1 MGKFVGT
8 NVVGTNVG
16 TKCRYKMQ
24 VQMYLLQMQQVQ
36 MQQVQMGKFVQ
47 VGSYFTSVKAYEDYT
62 QLAQLNTAETAA
74 DCVVP

>member
-1 MGKFVGT
+1 
-8 NVVGTNVG
+8 
-16 TKCRYKMQ
+16 
-24 VQMYLLQMQQVQ
+24 

>member
-1 MGKFVGT
+1 MQQVQILVVGT
-8 NVVGTNVG
+8 NVVGTNVATNVGTNVG
-16 TKCRYKMQ
+16 TKCRYKM
-24 VQMYLLQMQQVQ
+24 
-36 MQQVQMGKFVQ
+36 QVQMGKFVQ

>member
-24 VQMYLLQMQQVQ
+24 VQMYLLQ